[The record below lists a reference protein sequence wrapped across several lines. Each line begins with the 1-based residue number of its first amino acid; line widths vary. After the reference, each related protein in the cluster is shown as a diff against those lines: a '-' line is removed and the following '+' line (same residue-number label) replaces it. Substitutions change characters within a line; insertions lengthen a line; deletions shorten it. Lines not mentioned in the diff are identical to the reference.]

1 MRITP
6 LDIQQKQFPMKFRG
20 FDVEEVYAFL
30 EVVREEMEELLREN
44 ASLKEGVQRAENQIK
59 EYRDMESTLRETLM
73 TAQQMVEDY
82 KTNSR
87 KEAELVIKEAEL
99 KADSLIKEAQESV
112 IKIHE
117 DIVDLKGIRRH
128 FKEEIKR
135 LIESHAMMLEHDSL
149 REGEKREGESQWVLP
164 DDIRCLRACGISSL
178 PISIYGRGSKRSPAR
193 FFLPTA
199 FRRYGRRWRSPPTF
213 LPGA

>member
-30 EVVREEMEELLREN
+30 EIIREEMEDLLREN
-44 ASLKEGVQRAENQIK
+44 ASLKENVQRLESQIK
-59 EYRDMESTLRETLM
+59 EHRDMETALRETLL
-73 TAQQMVEDY
+73 TAQEMVEDY
-82 KTNSR
+82 KTNAR
-87 KEAELVIKEAEL
+87 KEAELVVKEAEL
-99 KADSLIKEAQESV
+99 KADAVLKEAQEKV

-135 LIESHAMMLEHDSL
+135 LVESHLKMLEFD
-149 REGEKREGESQWVLP
+149 REREEEEGGMKEE
-164 DDIRCLRACGISSL
+164 
-178 PISIYGRGSKRSPAR
+178 
-193 FFLPTA
+193 
-199 FRRYGRRWRSPPTF
+199 
-213 LPGA
+213 

>member
-30 EVVREEMEELLREN
+30 EVIREEMEDLLREN
-44 ASLKEGVQRAENQIK
+44 ASLKENVYRLENQIK
-59 EYRDMESTLRETLM
+59 EFKDMETTLRETLM

-82 KTNSR
+82 KTNAR
-87 KEAELVIKEAEL
+87 KEAELLVKEAEL
-99 KADSLIKEAQESV
+99 NADTILKGAQEKV

-128 FKEEIKR
+128 FKEELKR
-135 LIESHAMMLEHDSL
+135 LIESHLKMIEFDKE
-149 REGEKREGESQWVLP
+149 REGEEEKGLKEES
-164 DDIRCLRACGISSL
+164 
-178 PISIYGRGSKRSPAR
+178 
-193 FFLPTA
+193 
-199 FRRYGRRWRSPPTF
+199 
-213 LPGA
+213 

>member
-30 EVVREEMEELLREN
+30 EVIREEMEELLREN
-44 ASLKEGVQRAENQIK
+44 ATLKENVHRAEANIK
-59 EYRDMESTLRETLM
+59 GYKEMETTLRETLL
-73 TAQQMVEDY
+73 TAQQMVEEY

-87 KEAELVIKEAEL
+87 KESELIIKEAEL
-99 KADSLIKEAQESV
+99 KADTIIKEAQEKV

-128 FKEEIKR
+128 FKEELKR
-135 LIESHAMMLEHDSL
+135 LIESHARMLEGEAIRDSENL
-149 REGEKREGESQWVLP
+149 DEVQQ
-164 DDIRCLRACGISSL
+164 
-178 PISIYGRGSKRSPAR
+178 
-193 FFLPTA
+193 
-199 FRRYGRRWRSPPTF
+199 
-213 LPGA
+213 

>member
-30 EVVREEMEELLREN
+30 EVIREEMEDLLREN
-44 ASLKEGVQRAENQIK
+44 ANLKENMQRLEGQIK
-59 EYRDMESTLRETLM
+59 DYKDMETTLRETLL
-73 TAQQMVEDY
+73 TAQQMAEDY
-82 KTNSR
+82 KTNAR
-87 KEAELVIKEAEL
+87 KEAELVVKEAEL
-99 KADSLIKEAQESV
+99 KSDTLLKDTQEKV

-135 LIESHAMMLEHDSL
+135 LVEGHLKMLEFDKE
-149 REGEKREGESQWVLP
+149 REEEEG
-164 DDIRCLRACGISSL
+164 GI
-178 PISIYGRGSKRSPAR
+178 KEE
-193 FFLPTA
+193 
-199 FRRYGRRWRSPPTF
+199 
-213 LPGA
+213 

>member
-30 EVVREEMEELLREN
+30 EVIREEMEDLLREN
-44 ASLKEGVQRAENQIK
+44 ASLKENVQRVESQIK
-59 EYRDMESTLRETLM
+59 GHRDMETTLRETLM

-82 KTNSR
+82 KTNAR
-87 KEAELVIKEAEL
+87 KEAELVVKEAEL
-99 KADSLIKEAQESV
+99 KADTVLKEAQEKV

-135 LIESHAMMLEHDSL
+135 LVESHLKMLDFDKE
-149 REGEKREGESQWVLP
+149 REEENRGAEEEEVEEGGMSEE
-164 DDIRCLRACGISSL
+164 
-178 PISIYGRGSKRSPAR
+178 
-193 FFLPTA
+193 
-199 FRRYGRRWRSPPTF
+199 
-213 LPGA
+213 

>member
-20 FDVEEVYAFL
+20 FDIEEVYAFL
-30 EVVREEMEELLREN
+30 EVVREEMQDLLREN
-44 ASLKEGVQRAENQIK
+44 ANLKENVQRLESQIK
-59 EYRDMESTLRETLM
+59 EYRDMETTLRETLL

-82 KTNSR
+82 KTNAR
-87 KEAELVIKEAEL
+87 KEAELIVKESEL
-99 KADSLIKEAQESV
+99 RADALIKDAQEKV

-135 LIESHAMMLEHDSL
+135 LVEGHMRMLEFDKE
-149 REGEKREGESQWVLP
+149 REEEEEGGVKSE
-164 DDIRCLRACGISSL
+164 
-178 PISIYGRGSKRSPAR
+178 
-193 FFLPTA
+193 
-199 FRRYGRRWRSPPTF
+199 
-213 LPGA
+213 

>member
-44 ASLKEGVQRAENQIK
+44 ASLKENVQRAESHIK
-59 EYRDMESTLRETLM
+59 EYKDMEATMRETLM
-73 TAQQMVEDY
+73 TTQQMVEDY
-82 KTNSR
+82 KTNAR
-87 KEAELVIKEAEL
+87 KEAELLIKEAEL
-99 KADSLIKEAQESV
+99 RADNTIREAQEKV

-128 FKEEIKR
+128 FKEELKR
-135 LIESHAMMLEHDSL
+135 LIESHVRMLEHDTF
-149 REGEKREGESQWVLP
+149 RESEN
-164 DDIRCLRACGISSL
+164 RAE
-178 PISIYGRGSKRSPAR
+178 AEE
-193 FFLPTA
+193 
-199 FRRYGRRWRSPPTF
+199 
-213 LPGA
+213 

>member
-44 ASLKEGVQRAENQIK
+44 ASLKETAQRAENQIK
-59 EYRDMESTLRETLM
+59 EYKDVESTLRETLM

-82 KTNSR
+82 KTNAR
-87 KEAELVIKEAEL
+87 KEAELLVKEAEL
-99 KADSLIKEAQESV
+99 KSDSLMKDAQEKV

-128 FKEEIKR
+128 FKEELKR
-135 LIESHAMMLEHDSL
+135 LIESHMKMLEFDK
-149 REGEKREGESQWVLP
+149 EREGESSES
-164 DDIRCLRACGISSL
+164 LR
-178 PISIYGRGSKRSPAR
+178 REEE
-193 FFLPTA
+193 
-199 FRRYGRRWRSPPTF
+199 
-213 LPGA
+213 

>member
-30 EVVREEMEELLREN
+30 EVIREEMEELLREN
-44 ASLKEGVQRAENQIK
+44 ASLKENVQRAENHIK
-59 EYRDMESTLRETLM
+59 GYKEMETTLRETLM

-82 KTNSR
+82 KTNAR
-87 KEAELVIKEAEL
+87 KEAELLMKEAEI
-99 KADSLIKEAQESV
+99 KADDLIRDAQEKV

-128 FKEEIKR
+128 FKEELKR
-135 LIESHAMMLEHDSL
+135 LIENHAMMLEHDAF
-149 REGEKREGESQWVLP
+149 REGENRQEAAE
-164 DDIRCLRACGISSL
+164 
-178 PISIYGRGSKRSPAR
+178 
-193 FFLPTA
+193 
-199 FRRYGRRWRSPPTF
+199 
-213 LPGA
+213 

>member
-30 EVVREEMEELLREN
+30 EVIREEMEELLREN
-44 ASLKEGVQRAENQIK
+44 ASLKENVQRAANHIK
-59 EYRDMESTLRETLM
+59 EYKDMEETLRETLM

-82 KTNSR
+82 KTNAR
-87 KEAELVIKEAEL
+87 KEAELLIKEAEIRS
-99 KADSLIKEAQESV
+99 DELIRDAQEKV

-128 FKEEIKR
+128 FKEELKR
-135 LIESHAMMLEHDSL
+135 LIESHTRMLEHDAY
-149 REGEKREGESQWVLP
+149 REGENKEEV
-164 DDIRCLRACGISSL
+164 AE
-178 PISIYGRGSKRSPAR
+178 
-193 FFLPTA
+193 
-199 FRRYGRRWRSPPTF
+199 
-213 LPGA
+213 

>member
-30 EVVREEMEELLREN
+30 EVIREEMEDLLREN
-44 ASLKEGVQRAENQIK
+44 ASLKENVQRLENQSK
-59 EYRDMESTLRETLM
+59 EHRDMETALRETLL

-82 KTNSR
+82 KTNAR
-87 KEAELVIKEAEL
+87 KEAELVLKESEMT
-99 KADSLIKEAQESV
+99 ADKILKEAQEKV

-128 FKEEIKR
+128 FKEELKR
-135 LIESHAMMLEHDSL
+135 LVESHMRMLEFDKE
-149 REGEKREGESQWVLP
+149 REEEDEAAGPSNDEV
-164 DDIRCLRACGISSL
+164 
-178 PISIYGRGSKRSPAR
+178 
-193 FFLPTA
+193 
-199 FRRYGRRWRSPPTF
+199 
-213 LPGA
+213 

>member
-30 EVVREEMEELLREN
+30 EVIREEMEELLREN
-44 ASLKEGVQRAENQIK
+44 ASLKENVQRSESQIK
-59 EYRDMESTLRETLM
+59 GYRDMEATLQETLM

-82 KTNSR
+82 KTNAR
-87 KEAELVIKEAEL
+87 KEAELVVKEAEL
-99 KADSLIKEAQESV
+99 KAEGLVREAQENV

-128 FKEEIKR
+128 FKEELKR
-135 LIESHAMMLEHDSL
+135 LIDSHMRMLEHDAS
-149 REGEKREGESQWVLP
+149 RESEHREDEEQ
-164 DDIRCLRACGISSL
+164 
-178 PISIYGRGSKRSPAR
+178 
-193 FFLPTA
+193 
-199 FRRYGRRWRSPPTF
+199 
-213 LPGA
+213 

>member
-30 EVVREEMEELLREN
+30 EVIREEMEDLLREN
-44 ASLKEGVQRAENQIK
+44 ASLKENVQRVESQIK
-59 EYRDMESTLRETLM
+59 GHRDMETTLRETLM

-82 KTNSR
+82 KTNAR
-87 KEAELVIKEAEL
+87 KEAELVVKEAEL
-99 KADSLIKEAQESV
+99 KADTVLKEAQEKV

-135 LIESHAMMLEHDSL
+135 LVESHLKMLDFDKE
-149 REGEKREGESQWVLP
+149 REEENRGAEEEAGEEGGMSEE
-164 DDIRCLRACGISSL
+164 
-178 PISIYGRGSKRSPAR
+178 
-193 FFLPTA
+193 
-199 FRRYGRRWRSPPTF
+199 
-213 LPGA
+213 